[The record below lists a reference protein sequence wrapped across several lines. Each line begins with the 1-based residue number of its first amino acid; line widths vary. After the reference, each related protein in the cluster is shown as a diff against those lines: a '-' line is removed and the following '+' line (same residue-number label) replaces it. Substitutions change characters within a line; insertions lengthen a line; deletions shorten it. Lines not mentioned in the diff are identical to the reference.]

1 MKLRIKELIKYK
13 QISQKEFADR
23 MGVKSETI
31 TRILAGGNP
40 TLSTLENMAKA
51 LNVSIGDL
59 FDNVRDD
66 KKISGYIEFKDK
78 IYKINSLEDF
88 EKIYKLL
95 KK

>member
-40 TLSTLENMAKA
+40 TMHTLENMAKA
-51 LNVSIGDL
+51 LNVNIAEL
-59 FDNVRDD
+59 FDDEKLE
-66 KKISGYIEFKDK
+66 KKINGFIEIDNVV
-78 IYKINSLEDF
+78 YKINSVEDF
-88 EKIYKLL
+88 EKIHKLL